1 MIGKL
6 IIIGAIVI
14 AVFIFVPGSSKMV
27 TDVISHEVAQD
38 KKQADSKN
46 PEQTPAEHNYQKYGF
61 GGKLGN
67 DPGSTTPEQTPAD
80 NSNNIPSS
88 SQTEQP
94 AYKTPE
100 KAPNNV
106 PPTSPSAPPINPTNS
121 LSSDT
126 NLANLPSSIS
136 DFYTVIQ
143 LKTTHEGNDVLINYD
158 DTSKK
163 TISVMVTLKNSEKEI
178 FSGKFTSSKFHATV
192 EDFPNTPHII
202 EMTVEH
208 SVYGTLHG
216 SAFVPS
222 SSQDST
228 ISGIFTKS

>member
-1 MIGKL
+1 M
-6 IIIGAIVI
+6 
-14 AVFIFVPGSSKMV
+14 PGSSKTA
-27 TDVISHEVAQD
+27 TDLIFHGTAGDQ
-38 KKQADSKN
+38 KQTEPKN
-46 PEQTPAEHNYQKYGF
+46 PEQTPDQTPTEHNYQKYGF

-67 DPGSTTPEQTPAD
+67 EPDSQTPDQTPTD
-80 NSNNIPSS
+80 NNQPTQNSAP
-88 SQTEQP
+88 TEEQP
-94 AYKTPE
+94 NSLKTE
-100 KAPNNV
+100 KIPATDKPST
-106 PPTSPSAPPINPTNS
+106 PTVPTNT
-121 LSSDT
+121 LSSDSS
-126 NLANLPSSIS
+126 LANLPNSIS

-143 LKTTHEGNDVLINYD
+143 LKTTHEGNDILINYD

-163 TISVMVTLKNSEKEI
+163 TISVVVTLKNSEKEI

-222 SSQDST
+222 SNQDST

>member
-14 AVFIFVPGSSKMV
+14 AVFIFVPGSSKMA
-27 TDVISHEVAQD
+27 TDLVFHGTSEDQ
-38 KKQADSKN
+38 KQTESKN
-46 PEQTPAEHNYQKYGF
+46 PGQTPDEHNYQNYGF

-67 DPGSTTPEQTPAD
+67 EPDSKTTDQTPTNNKQPTQ
-80 NSNNIPSS
+80 NSVP
-88 SQTEQP
+88 TEEQP
-94 AYKTPE
+94 NSLKAEKIPATDKPSTPT
-100 KAPNNV
+100 A
-106 PPTSPSAPPINPTNS
+106 PTNT
-121 LSSDT
+121 LSSDSS
-126 NLANLPSSIS
+126 LANLPSSIS

-143 LKTTHEGNDVLINYD
+143 LKTTHEGNDILINYD

-163 TISVMVTLKNSEKEI
+163 TISVIVTLKNEEKEI

-222 SSQDST
+222 SNQDST

>member
-14 AVFIFVPGSSKMV
+14 AVFIFVPGSSKMA
-27 TDVISHEVAQD
+27 TDLVFHGTSGDQ
-38 KKQADSKN
+38 KQTESKN
-46 PEQTPAEHNYQKYGF
+46 PEQTPDEHNYQNYGF

-67 DPGSTTPEQTPAD
+67 EPDSKTTDQTPTD
-80 NSNNIPSS
+80 NNKPTQNSAPTEEQPNSLKTEKIPVSDKPSS
-88 SQTEQP
+88 
-94 AYKTPE
+94 
-100 KAPNNV
+100 
-106 PPTSPSAPPINPTNS
+106 PPVTPTNT
-121 LSSDT
+121 LSSDSSP
-126 NLANLPSSIS
+126 ANPPSSIS